1 MKTKKL
7 LPKEKQSR
15 FGGSSE
21 DYAAGVP
28 HIRATPVLVLP
39 HPTKKAPEGAFNFRI
54 FSLSYTIPILQ
65 SIGILMKMNMQSF
78 LFQKFK
84 SLYIFA

>member
-28 HIRATPVLVLP
+28 HIRATPFLVLP
-39 HPTKKAPEGAFNFRI
+39 PPPQKKHPKVLLILEY
-54 FSLSYTIPILQ
+54 SLYPIL
-65 SIGILMKMNMQSF
+65 
-78 LFQKFK
+78 FQY
-84 SLYIFA
+84 SRALGS

>member
-28 HIRATPVLVLP
+28 HIRITVAMVL
-39 HPTKKAPEGAFNFRI
+39 
-54 FSLSYTIPILQ
+54 
-65 SIGILMKMNMQSF
+65 
-78 LFQKFK
+78 
-84 SLYIFA
+84 